1 MEKISYPLSSCFYWP
16 QGESKRWLELALS
29 KQWGGIRSLLV
40 SKENNAAR
48 GAIQTANPPT
58 DQRAGNLLLQMKII
72 KESIYKREGSTGVNW
87 FYKNKISKVF
97 LQTKSKPY
105 TGNLDILYF
114 TACKIYLEYIV
125 NSLNSFGNTYTHKL
139 GLKKEDLNKIQYQN
153 LITNTDL

>member
-1 MEKISYPLSSCFYWP
+1 MTWTGSIQTVCVSV
-16 QGESKRWLELALS
+16 GR
-29 KQWGGIRSLLV
+29 GIRSLLV

-72 KESIYKREGSTGVNW
+72 KESIYKRGGGSTGIKW

-97 LQTKSKPY
+97 LQTKSKLY
-105 TGNLDILYF
+105 TGNLLYF

-125 NSLNSFGNTYTHKL
+125 NSLNSFGNTYNHKL
-139 GLKKEDLNKIQYQN
+139 GLKKENLNKIQYQN
-153 LITNTDL
+153 LITNIDL